1 MDKRE
6 FRQACWDEPSI
17 FELGF
22 KGRIGYSLPKLEPG
36 IFNSTEEMEKLLPE
50 TMIRR
55 LLPGLPQLSEVEV
68 IRHFTRLSQMNF
80 CVDLGIYP
88 LGSCTMKYNPKI
100 NELLANLEGSRDA
113 HPWQDPETVQG
124 SLEIL
129 YGLSRFLEEITGTDR
144 VTLQPAAGAQGE
156 LTGILILRAYYK
168 ERGELGQRTE
178 ILIPDSAHGTNP
190 ASAMMGGFKVVVI
203 PSSEKGC
210 VDLDALKAALSE
222 KTAGLMLTNPNTLG
236 IFEEKITEISRIIH
250 EAGGLL
256 YYDGANLNAILGKAR
271 PGDMGFDIVHVNPHK
286 TFSTPHGG
294 GGPGSGPV
302 GVKGELEKF
311 LPVPIIEFDGE
322 RYYLDYDRP
331 LSIGKV
337 GGFCGNFGV
346 LLRTFAYVLSMGA
359 DGLREAAELS
369 VLNANYLAYKSRKA
383 QGITMP
389 YSPEKPR
396 KHEVVLSA
404 SEMEKESGVR
414 ALHLSKRIL
423 DFGMHAPTTYFPSIV
438 DEALMIEPTETE
450 TREELDRYAETIC
463 SIAKEAFSDSNRV
476 LRAPVNTSISRLD
489 EVRASHP
496 KTLCLTWRMHVEK
509 RDREISS
516 EDKHKGG

>member
-1 MDKRE
+1 MNKRE
-6 FRQACWDEPSI
+6 FRQARWDEPSI

-55 LLPGLPQLSEVEV
+55 LLPALPQLSEVEV

-100 NELLANLEGSRDA
+100 NEHLANLEESRDA

-129 YGLSRFLEEITGTDR
+129 YELSRFLEEITGTDR

-156 LTGILILRAYYK
+156 LTGILILRAYHK

-190 ASAMMGGFKVVVI
+190 ASAMMGGFKVIVI
-203 PSSEKGC
+203 PSSENGC

-236 IFEEKITEISRIIH
+236 IFEEKITEISKIIH

-256 YYDGANLNAILGKAR
+256 YYDGANLNAILGKTR
-271 PGDMGFDIVHVNPHK
+271 PGDMGFDIVHVNLHK

-302 GVKGELEKF
+302 GVKEELEKF

-337 GGFCGNFGV
+337 GAFYGNFGA
-346 LLRTFAYVLSMGA
+346 LLRTFTYILSMGP

-369 VLNANYLAYKSRKA
+369 VLNANYLAYEARKTR
-383 QGITMP
+383 GITMP

-396 KHEVVLSA
+396 KHEAVLSA

-423 DFGMHAPTTYFPSIV
+423 DFGMHSPTTYFPSII

-450 TREELDRYAETIC
+450 TREELDRYAETIR
-463 SIAKEAFSDSNRV
+463 SIAEEAFMNPNRV
-476 LRAPVNTSISRLD
+476 LKAPVNTSISRLD
-489 EVRASHP
+489 EVKASHP
-496 KTLCLTWRMHVEK
+496 KTLCLTWRMHMEK
-509 RDREISS
+509 KDKEMSS
-516 EDKHKGG
+516 EDKNSGG